1 MTAKPDKIP
10 ALMIAGTAS
19 GVGKTTVAMGIMAAL
34 SKERTVQPYKVGP
47 DYIDPAFHTYITGRK
62 CRNLD
67 SYMLEAP
74 MVRYLY
80 EKNLADAE
88 VAVVEGVMGLFD
100 GAEVGSDIGTSAGIA
115 KMLNLPV
122 ILVVDGAKVATS
134 LAATVK
140 GFDLFDPALR
150 IAGVIIN
157 NVGSEAH
164 YDLLKRGI
172 EHHTDVAV
180 CGYLKKDS
188 RLVLPERHLGLVP
201 AGEQKDLTAV
211 FDALGTAVAETV
223 DLAKLLELAQ
233 VKAIEMKAKAINIEE
248 TKTKEAR
255 AEEASVFR
263 PKAFNDVPVR
273 IGIALDE
280 AFNFYYQDALDY
292 MAEFGQ
298 VEWVPFSPMKDKK
311 LPENLDGLYIGGGF
325 PEMFPDSLKAN
336 DSFIRDLLEKLATGI
351 PYTAECGGLMY
362 LCDSLTDLEG
372 VTHPMVGWFQGGT
385 TMTRRLQHF
394 GYAKLTLIAPG
405 IFGHS
410 GSINVHEF
418 HRSKA
423 AVAAP
428 TGYHL
433 EKIRGGQAIR
443 DWSGGYTK
451 GGGVAAYAHMHFM
464 SNPVFAHNFVN
475 ACISFQKGI
484 RDELRE
490 ETHGH

>member
-34 SKERTVQPYKVGP
+34 NKTRTVQPYKVGP
-47 DYIDPAFHTYITGRK
+47 DYIDPAFHSYITGRQ

-80 EKNLADAE
+80 EKNLDGAE

-115 KMLNLPV
+115 KMLGLPV

-157 NVGSEAH
+157 NVGGKAH

-172 EHHTDVAV
+172 EHHTDVMV

-201 AGEQKDLTAV
+201 AGEQRDLTAV

-223 DLAKLLELAQ
+223 DLAKLLELADA
-233 VKAIEMKAKAINIEE
+233 KAVEAKIKEAKAK
-248 TKTKEAR
+248 EAK
-255 AEEASVFR
+255 AEAASVFT

-273 IGIALDE
+273 IGIARDK
-280 AFNFYYQDALDY
+280 AFSFYYQDALDY
-292 MAEFGQ
+292 MADFGR
-298 VEWVPFSPMKDKK
+298 VEWVPFSPMTDAG

-336 DSFIRDLLEKLATGI
+336 DSFIQNLLEKLKAGM

-362 LCDSLTDLEG
+362 LCDTLTDLEG
-372 VTHPMVGWFQGGT
+372 VCHPMVGWFEGGT
-385 TMTRRLQHF
+385 TMTRRLQRF
-394 GYAKLTLIAPG
+394 GYAKLTLKAPS
-405 IFGHS
+405 IFGH
-410 GSINVHEF
+410 GEHINVHEF
-418 HRSKA
+418 HRSA
-423 AVAAP
+423 AEVKAP

-433 EKIRGGQAIR
+433 EKIRGGKVIG
-443 DWSGGYTK
+443 DWQGGYMK
-451 GGGVAAYAHMHFM
+451 GAGVAAYAHMHFM
-464 SNPVFAHNFVN
+464 SNPAFAHNFVQ
-475 ACISFQKGI
+475 ACVAFQKGS
-484 RDELRE
+484 RHELRE